1 MRQPKPLWVARRA
14 ELERVESWQR
24 GQAPPRF
31 AGSAMVIIGIQHRA
45 ARHSVGEEKSKR
57 FKVKSSGKKTFGKI
71 LMEASMRLECE
82 LKPVGSALRRAAGI
96 GMAGMI
102 VGALVLAPLSAAA
115 NGREEDRI
123 SNECPINRAKVEN
136 LQRWVS
142 AGHADWCKDARQ
154 VAAEELW
161 RLAADY
167 SGDGFEMNEVKADAI
182 SNGANGVTF
191 EWAPL
196 DGRALYRVT
205 VQRFDWLLP
214 IARNIESIVWVPTS
228 IEIRTHE

>member
-1 MRQPKPLWVARRA
+1 MR
-14 ELERVESWQR
+14 S
-24 GQAPPRF
+24 
-31 AGSAMVIIGIQHRA
+31 
-45 ARHSVGEEKSKR
+45 
-57 FKVKSSGKKTFGKI
+57 
-71 LMEASMRLECE
+71 ECE
-82 LKPVGSALRRAAGI
+82 VKRVGIGLRRAVGI

-102 VGALVLAPLSAAA
+102 VGALTLAPMSSAAS
-115 NGREEDRI
+115 GREEDGI
-123 SNECPINRAKVEN
+123 SNERPINRAKVEN

-167 SGDGFEMNEVKADAI
+167 SGDGFDMNEVKADAV
-182 SNGANGVTF
+182 SNGGHRVTF

-214 IARNIESIVWVPTS
+214 IAKNTESIVWVPTS
-228 IEIRTHE
+228 IEISTHERASSVYMVPEQGDLAHGESRRGRRGTFRAEARRAPQPRRGTC